1 MDEFKITAQRYGK
14 RKVRVLRVER
24 LSDGTHKIHEVDVA
38 VFLDGDVLPAY
49 YGNDNSG
56 VVATDT
62 IKNTIQALAQ
72 KHLGDVIE
80 EFALTLGDH
89 FLTKYP
95 HMTRAVVEI
104 ASRTWDRYI
113 RPDGS
118 AHPNAFLG
126 GSTTPITKVD
136 MTRSSVKVESGIRD
150 LLLLKSTGSGWAG
163 FPRDEYTTLPETT
176 DRILS
181 TQVEGNWT
189 FANRSVDFRKA
200 NRAILAALLNT
211 FVETYSPSVQNTL
224 YSSAKAALEAAA
236 DVVDI
241 SFALPNKHYLL
252 VNLSPFGLQN
262 NSEIFLPT
270 DEPHGQIEARISRSA

>member
-80 EFALTLGDH
+80 VFALTLGDH
-89 FLTKYP
+89 FLAKYP
-95 HMTRAVVEI
+95 HMTRTVVEV

-118 AHPNAFLG
+118 AHPHTFLG

-163 FPRDEYTTLPETT
+163 YPRDEYTTLPETT

-189 FANRSVDFRKA
+189 FANRSVDFGKA

-211 FVETYSPSVQNTL
+211 FAETYSPSVQNTL
-224 YSSAKAALEAAA
+224 YSSAKAALEAVA
-236 DVVDI
+236 DVVEI